1 MRKNFRKNVI
11 AGILTMSLAG
21 NMMPVMV
28 AHAQENVTIESV
40 VTEDET
46 AELNTDDTNI
56 ELNTDDANIEFTTE
70 SAMTDIEEQTTASI
84 DETDSVEET
93 VTQTVKNLP
102 ENLYEGNTEQQLTAK
117 RTEQVFAGTGTVK
130 TEGSLITY
138 SGYSQTYGE
147 QPAVSDGAVMGIKG
161 QSKRLES
168 FQIEKGTALKDVEGD
183 IVYRARIESRG
194 KTNWVKNGTLI
205 GNAGQTR
212 NIEAIQIYLTGELA
226 EKYDVYYTVHAQ
238 TYGWMKW
245 TKGAKDNQSW
255 CGTAGLSKRI
265 EAIQVKLVEKNREKA
280 PSNSAE
286 SSYIATEVL
295 YSGHSQTYG
304 NQKAVSDGAALGVT
318 GQSKRLEAIKIEK
331 GPALED
337 IQGDIVY
344 RAHVQSYGNMNWVKN
359 GAMMG
364 TTGQAKRIEAVQI
377 YLTGDLAKKY
387 DIYYNVYAQTYGW
400 MKWTKGSSND
410 SSWCG
415 TAGISKRIEA
425 IQIKLVEKQNG
436 KAPTINNGAYS
447 YITATNMGGVSYSG
461 HQQKVGNLN
470 TVSNGSVLGQTGSGK
485 RLEAVRISLNHDK
498 YGVITYR
505 TYVDGYGWMN
515 WSQDGQLSGTTG
527 QGRRLEAIEINLN
540 GEIAKYYDVWYRA
553 HIQSYGWL
561 GWAKNGQSAGSVGMG
576 KRMEALQIQVVP
588 KTAFAPGSNS
598 GYFITMT
605 PQDLRV
611 QRAVQNV
618 YNQVGAN
625 LYSCYNWCVNNIRY
639 SRLGYHVPAGYTNSQ
654 WYALYGL
661 ENGYGDC
668 RTYAAAFYQLAKGM
682 GYNCH
687 YVYGY
692 VPSRS
697 GGMIDHAWTE
707 VNIGGTNYVFDPDF
721 QHETRRNG
729 YQIYYGMSGT
739 WRYMNYEYQS

>member
-344 RAHVQSYGNMNWVKN
+344 RAHVQS
-359 GAMMG
+359 
-364 TTGQAKRIEAVQI
+364 
-377 YLTGDLAKKY
+377 
-387 DIYYNVYAQTYGW
+387 
-400 MKWTKGSSND
+400 
-410 SSWCG
+410 
-415 TAGISKRIEA
+415 
-425 IQIKLVEKQNG
+425 
-436 KAPTINNGAYS
+436 
-447 YITATNMGGVSYSG
+447 
-461 HQQKVGNLN
+461 
-470 TVSNGSVLGQTGSGK
+470 
-485 RLEAVRISLNHDK
+485 
-498 YGVITYR
+498 
-505 TYVDGYGWMN
+505 
-515 WSQDGQLSGTTG
+515 
-527 QGRRLEAIEINLN
+527 
-540 GEIAKYYDVWYRA
+540 
-553 HIQSYGWL
+553 
-561 GWAKNGQSAGSVGMG
+561 
-576 KRMEALQIQVVP
+576 
-588 KTAFAPGSNS
+588 
-598 GYFITMT
+598 
-605 PQDLRV
+605 
-611 QRAVQNV
+611 
-618 YNQVGAN
+618 
-625 LYSCYNWCVNNIRY
+625 
-639 SRLGYHVPAGYTNSQ
+639 
-654 WYALYGL
+654 
-661 ENGYGDC
+661 
-668 RTYAAAFYQLAKGM
+668 
-682 GYNCH
+682 
-687 YVYGY
+687 
-692 VPSRS
+692 
-697 GGMIDHAWTE
+697 
-707 VNIGGTNYVFDPDF
+707 
-721 QHETRRNG
+721 
-729 YQIYYGMSGT
+729 
-739 WRYMNYEYQS
+739 